1 MTLHGIDIA
10 SHQAGINVSEVN
22 ADFVIVKVSGGAYY
36 VNGYPCEDEDYWRE
50 WADQALASGK
60 LLGLYHYA
68 CESGTE
74 PGGRAEAE
82 FFWDHVKEYAGK
94 FIPVLDWENHALEMP
109 VSYAKEFLDRI
120 AELSGATPWFYAGAL
135 DVSSTDYSSISNY
148 PLWKASYLY
157 RYDGAGYVDDPYD
170 IWGNGNWAT
179 MTAYQYTSTG
189 YVDGY
194 DDRLDLSVF
203 YGTREDWLEMCGQ
216 SPDTRKNDYGIGYHV
231 HVQNKGDMPTVYDG
245 QTAGTTGQAL
255 RLECLEFDSLPEGW
269 SIRAK
274 AHVQNEG
281 WKIYKSGEPIG
292 TKGKALRMEMIEL
305 EADKP
310 AGDKRKLYYQAHVQD
325 FGWLGVT
332 PEGYAT
338 GCDGQSRRIEAIRVW
353 AE

>member
-10 SHQAGINVSEVN
+10 SWQAGIDVAEVD
-22 ADFVIVKVSGGAYY
+22 ADFVIVKVCGGTEY
-36 VNGYPCEDEDYWRE
+36 VNPYWKA
-50 WADQALASGK
+50 WANEVLAAGK

-68 CESGTE
+68 NDFGWN
-74 PGGRAEAE
+74 PAEAE
-82 FFWDHVKEYAGK
+82 ADFFLEFVREFEGK
-94 FIPVLDWENHALEMP
+94 FIPVLDWEDEALENP
-109 VSYAKEFLDRI
+109 VSWAKTWLDI
-120 AELSGATPWFYAGAL
+120 VAAETGATPWFYAGAL
-135 DVSSTDYSSISNY
+135 DVSSTDYSSISHY

-157 RYDGAGYVDDPYD
+157 RYDGAGYVDDPDD

-194 DDRLDLSVF
+194 DGRLDLSVF
-203 YGTREDWLEMCGQ
+203 YGTREDWLAMCGQ
-216 SPDTRKNDYGIGYHV
+216 EPDTRKNDYGIGYHA
-231 HVQNKGDMPTVYDG
+231 HVQNIGDMPTVYDG
-245 QTAGTTGQAL
+245 QTAGTTGRSL

-274 AHVQNEG
+274 AHIQDEG
-281 WKIYKSGEPIG
+281 WKLYGPGEPIG

-310 AGDKRKLYYQAHVQD
+310 AGDKRKLHYQVHVQD
-325 FGWLGVT
+325 YGWLGDT
-332 PEGYAT
+332 LEGYAT